1 MTTHPLSTTEPSSAT
16 SAVGETMV
24 TEAGNGDVAHRHAD
38 VQILIDE
45 TGDGPA
51 MLTVCGDIDIVSAPI
66 LAACLHQATHH
77 PGPGVVVDLFDVPF
91 LGCPALA
98 VLTAAANE
106 LCRDHRALT
115 VAADEAHRR
124 LLHRTRVDATIGCYS
139 TVTDAFRAA
148 RTPTAHAS
156 SPTAS
161 PPFPYLIRPPATT
174 CSRTDLS
181 VRDHPPETHLHP

>member
-1 MTTHPLSTTEPSSAT
+1 MAT
-16 SAVGETMV
+16 K
-24 TEAGNGDVAHRHAD
+24 AGNGNVAHRPAD
-38 VQILIDE
+38 MQILIDE

-77 PGPGVVVDLFDVPF
+77 PGPGVVVDRLDVPF

-98 VLTAAANE
+98 VLIAAADE
-106 LCRDHRALT
+106 LGRDHRALT

-124 LLHRTRVDATIGCYS
+124 LLHRTRIDATIGCYS

-148 RTPTAHAS
+148 RTHTPPAS
-156 SPTAS
+156 SPTSS
-161 PPFPYLIRPPATT
+161 PPSPI
-174 CSRTDLS
+174 
-181 VRDHPPETHLHP
+181 